1 MLHLYYYRQDVYSFS
16 VSEEV
21 PLPYAGE
28 CTVVIIDILKAA
40 CLFTLQKNH
49 GQSGGERYLDMNVQV
64 AWANGFTGEG
74 VVVCTLDD
82 GVDHTHPDLAANYV
96 STALCVFGW
105 VGGGMCV
112 HVVVCVT
119 YARCHCVCTC
129 RCTFV
134 LRVCVCVCVC
144 CFVSVCERE
153 RVTDRQTESM
163 AGIYN
168 ICKTIKYI

>member
-1 MLHLYYYRQDVYSFS
+1 MLHLYYFRQDVYSFS

-21 PLPYAGE
+21 PLPYAGG
-28 CTVVIIDILKAA
+28 CTVVMIDILKAA

-96 STALCVFGW
+96 STGLGGW
-105 VGGGMCV
+105 VEACV
-112 HVVVCVT
+112 RMDVC
-119 YARCHCVCTC
+119 ACCCACHLCKVSLCLYI
-129 RCTFV
+129 RA
-134 LRVCVCVCVC
+134 VCVCVCVC
-144 CFVSVCERE
+144 VCVSVCVCEC
-153 RVTDRQTESM
+153 V
-163 AGIYN
+163 
-168 ICKTIKYI
+168 CV

>member
-1 MLHLYYYRQDVYSFS
+1 MLHLYYYRQEVYSFS

-28 CTVVIIDILKAA
+28 CTLVIIDILKAA

-96 STALCVFGW
+96 STALCVCVFGW
-105 VGGGMCV
+105 VGGGVCAHGCVCMLLCVSLMQGVTVFV
-112 HVVVCVT
+112 HVAVHLC
-119 YARCHCVCTC
+119 
-129 RCTFV
+129 
-134 LRVCVCVCVC
+134 
-144 CFVSVCERE
+144 
-153 RVTDRQTESM
+153 
-163 AGIYN
+163 
-168 ICKTIKYI
+168 